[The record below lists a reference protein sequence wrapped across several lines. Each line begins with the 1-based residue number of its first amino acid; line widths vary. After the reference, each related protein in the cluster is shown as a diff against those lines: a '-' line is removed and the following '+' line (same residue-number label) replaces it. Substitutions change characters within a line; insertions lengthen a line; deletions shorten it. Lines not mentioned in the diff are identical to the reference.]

1 MNESMRAKLSSL
13 GRRLEEIDAML
24 SSPEVGSDMNKFRD
38 LSRERAE
45 IEPVVQ
51 KVREYEKY
59 EKQRAESEELLSD
72 PDMKELA
79 RGVHGVPQ
87 RSLSSS
93 IRISR
98 SCCCR
103 LIRTTSGTLPGNP
116 WPARRR

>member
-1 MNESMRAKLSSL
+1 MRAKLSSL

-59 EKQRAESEELLSD
+59 EKLRAESEELLSD

-79 RGVHGVPQ
+79 Q
-87 RSLSSS
+87 AEFTE
-93 IRISR
+93 
-98 SCCCR
+98 CR
-103 LIRTTSGTLPGNP
+103 EKLEQLDKDLEIMLLPTDPND
-116 WPARRR
+116 

>member
-51 KVREYEKY
+51 KVREYEK
-59 EKQRAESEELLSD
+59 
-72 PDMKELA
+72 
-79 RGVHGVPQ
+79 
-87 RSLSSS
+87 
-93 IRISR
+93 
-98 SCCCR
+98 
-103 LIRTTSGTLPGNP
+103 
-116 WPARRR
+116 